1 MGDLSSI
8 PGLGKAPGGGNGHP
22 LQFSCLENL
31 RDTGAWQA
39 RAWVVTNSQR
49 GLNEHV
55 RSTARTRTHRL
66 VHTLLFPPLSLSS
79 VKEAQPPSASP
90 QRATRC
96 LLKIYTAIIFQR
108 TQPSKRPRKILF
120 LDSGPF
126 PKALCFHG
134 ALFIVLQKTTSEHWP
149 QKEALR
155 MSRHTWLLKTQR

>member
-1 MGDLSSI
+1 MAQWLKNPPLTTGSPISHPDHVGSI
-8 PGLGKAPGGGNGHP
+8 PGLGRAPGGGNGHP

-120 LDSGPF
+120 
-126 PKALCFHG
+126 
-134 ALFIVLQKTTSEHWP
+134 
-149 QKEALR
+149 
-155 MSRHTWLLKTQR
+155 

>member
-1 MGDLSSI
+1 MSAPRPGSTNRVPPPSSRRNSQVAQWLKNPPLTTGSPISHPDHVGSI
-8 PGLGKAPGGGNGHP
+8 PGLGRAPGGGNGHP

-120 LDSGPF
+120 
-126 PKALCFHG
+126 
-134 ALFIVLQKTTSEHWP
+134 
-149 QKEALR
+149 
-155 MSRHTWLLKTQR
+155 